1 MRRVRIPGLPQ
12 ALSLLIPEIQG
23 AETLAVYASQAPDRV
38 GKVEPAKRVF
48 QVSMRDVAALATKG
62 GSTHGR

>member
-23 AETLAVYASQAPDRV
+23 AETLVLYASEAPKRA
-38 GKVEPAKRVF
+38 GKAEPAKRVF
-48 QVSMRDVAALATKG
+48 QVNMRDVAALAAKG
-62 GSTHGR
+62 GTPHGR